1 MSNIIVEEG
10 YPADFHL
17 GISLIFWLVYIF
29 ITLTLAIVLFSQA
42 RKTPLLNRKELYVGS
57 SVFSFF
63 GLGLAFI
70 LIQIGV
76 FFPVFFIIS
85 LSIANLFTIG
95 SLIVFVY
102 LWEKNSINLKYIPTL
117 WMVFVFSLA
126 LINLIHLLITG
137 RYVFMYFILITT
149 IFNTIG
155 VFFLIILLLIFTKRV
170 MGVLR
175 IKGIICII
183 AVICIA
189 FGAAI
194 DHPPFVTIYPSF
206 LAILSPIIF
215 IIGSVT
221 WYFAMKGICDGI
233 TSYYNQAQICTIHRG
248 KVSKDTHIYFCPNCN
263 TSYCQKCYEQ
273 VIKKEGCWNCQEG
286 IEPEEEDKKKRE
298 AIFNKKDFQ
307 KKKVNKVKPNEKIN

>member
-17 GISLIFWLVYIF
+17 GISMFLWLIYIF

-57 SVFSFF
+57 GVFSFF
-63 GLGLAFI
+63 GLGVAFI

-76 FFPVFFIIS
+76 FFPIFFIIS
-85 LSIANLFTIG
+85 LSIANLITIG

-137 RYVFMYFILITT
+137 RYVFIYFILITT

-155 VFFLIILLLIFTKRV
+155 VFFLIILLHL
-170 MGVLR
+170 
-175 IKGIICII
+175 
-183 AVICIA
+183 
-189 FGAAI
+189 
-194 DHPPFVTIYPSF
+194 
-206 LAILSPIIF
+206 
-215 IIGSVT
+215 
-221 WYFAMKGICDGI
+221 
-233 TSYYNQAQICTIHRG
+233 
-248 KVSKDTHIYFCPNCN
+248 
-263 TSYCQKCYEQ
+263 
-273 VIKKEGCWNCQEG
+273 
-286 IEPEEEDKKKRE
+286 
-298 AIFNKKDFQ
+298 
-307 KKKVNKVKPNEKIN
+307 